1 MIKIPKEVRMN
12 LSAFTPI
19 KKRTKG
25 GRRLSKLA
33 LREERAAYLF
43 LMPWLLGVLLL
54 LLIPVLASIL
64 ISFTKW
70 NLLNPPVWVGLKNYQ
85 NMFTDRDFYNSMRV
99 TLEYIVLSVPIYTV
113 VALCLSLLLNQKLK
127 GIYVFRSIFFMPSVI
142 AGTAV
147 AVMFA
152 MLLNPDAGVINDGL
166 RAIGIANPPR
176 WLASTQWAVP
186 AVVLMG
192 LWTIGGGTIIYLAG
206 LQNIPPHL
214 YEAAEIDGANS
225 VQKFGYI
232 TLPLLTP
239 TIFFNLITG
248 LIGAFQVF
256 DAAYILNNNARR
268 GALNFYL
275 LNLYNESFRSSRFG
289 YGSALAWVLVVISA
303 IAILIIFRTS
313 ERWVYY
319 ETDTNIRR

>member
-1 MIKIPKEVRMN
+1 MN
-12 LSAFTPI
+12 LSALTPL

-25 GRRLSKLA
+25 SRPLSRLA
-33 LREERAAYLF
+33 LLEERTAYLF
-43 LMPWLLGVLLL
+43 LLPWLLGF
-54 LLIPVLASIL
+54 SIL
-64 ISFTKW
+64 LMIPILGSIFISFTKW
-70 NLLNPPVWVGLKNYQ
+70 NLLNPPVWVGLENYQ
-85 NMFTDRDFYNSMRV
+85 DMFTDPDFYNSMRV
-99 TLEYIVLSVPIYTV
+99 TIKYIVLSVPVYTV
-113 VALCLSLLLNQKLK
+113 TALGLSVLLNQKLK
-127 GIYVFRSIFFMPSVI
+127 GIYAFRSIMFMPSVI

-152 MLLNPDAGVINDGL
+152 MLLNPDAGVINEGL

-214 YEAAEIDGANS
+214 YEAAEIDGANAI
-225 VQKFGYI
+225 QKFVFI

-256 DAAYILNNNARR
+256 DAAYVLNNRARR

-275 LNLYNESFRSSRFG
+275 LNLYNESFRESRFG

-303 IAILIIFRTS
+303 VAILIIFRTS

-319 ETDTNIRR
+319 ETDTTRKE

>member
-1 MIKIPKEVRMN
+1 M
-12 LSAFTPI
+12 
-19 KKRTKG
+19 
-25 GRRLSKLA
+25 SKLG
-33 LREERAAYLF
+33 LLEERAAYLF
-43 LMPWLLGVLLL
+43 LLPWILGFAIFLFFP
-54 LLIPVLASIL
+54 ILASIFL
-64 ISFTKW
+64 SMTKW
-70 NLLNPPVWVGLKNYQ
+70 NLLTPPVWVGLENYQ
-85 NMFTDRDFYNSMRV
+85 DMFSDRDFYNSMGV
-99 TLEYIVLSVPIYTV
+99 TLKYIVLSVPIYM
-113 VALCLSLLLNQKLK
+113 VAALGLSLLLNQKLK
-127 GIYVFRSIFFMPSVI
+127 GIYLFRSVMFMPSVI

-152 MLLNPDAGVINDGL
+152 MLLNPDAGVINQGL

-192 LWTIGGGTIIYLAG
+192 LWGIGGGTIIYLAG

-225 VQKFGYI
+225 IQKFLFI

-239 TIFFNLITG
+239 TIFFELITG

-256 DAAYILNNNARR
+256 DAAYILNARARR
-268 GALNFYL
+268 GALMFYL
-275 LNLYNESFRSSRFG
+275 LNLYNEGFRESRFG
-289 YGSALAWVLVVISA
+289 YASALAWVLVVISA
-303 IAILIIFRTS
+303 IAIVIIFRTS

-319 ETDTNIRR
+319 ETDTTRRSS